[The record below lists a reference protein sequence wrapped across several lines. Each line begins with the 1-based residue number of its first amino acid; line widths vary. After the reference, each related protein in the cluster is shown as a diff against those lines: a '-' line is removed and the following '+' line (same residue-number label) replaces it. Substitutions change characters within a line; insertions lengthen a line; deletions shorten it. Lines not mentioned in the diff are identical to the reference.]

1 MAEKTLS
8 LKVVNLKGEEAG
20 TVKVAASVFGLKEF
34 NPQVVKDAVTVYQSN
49 LRQATAKTKKRHEVH
64 GTNKKPWRQKGTGR
78 ARAGDCKSPIWVGG
92 GTVFGPD
99 GMQNYKLSQNKKA
112 HNLALRA
119 VLSEKAAKGLIVVDS
134 FKLDKVSTKD
144 FSLALK
150 AIKAEGKTLVV
161 VDGDND
167 ELILSAR
174 NINNVGLVEYTNIAV
189 YDVLNFDNIVV
200 SKDGIKKIEEA
211 LK

>member
-20 TVKVAASVFGLKEF
+20 TIKVAASVFGLKEF

-119 VLSEKAAKGLIVVDS
+119 VLSEKAEKGLIVVDS
-134 FKLDKVSTKD
+134 FKL
-144 FSLALK
+144 
-150 AIKAEGKTLVV
+150 E
-161 VDGDND
+161 
-167 ELILSAR
+167 
-174 NINNVGLVEYTNIAV
+174 
-189 YDVLNFDNIVV
+189 
-200 SKDGIKKIEEA
+200 
-211 LK
+211 

>member
-1 MAEKTLS
+1 MAEKTVS
-8 LKVVNLKGEEAG
+8 LKVINLKGEEAG
-20 TVKVAASVFGLKEF
+20 TIKVSASVFGVKDA
-34 NPQVVKDAVTVYQSN
+34 NPQVIKDAVTVYQSN

-78 ARAGDCKSPIWVGG
+78 ARSGDCKSPIWVGG

-99 GMQNYKLSQNKKA
+99 GNQNYKLSQNKRA

-119 VLSEKAAKGLIVVDS
+119 VLSEKANNGLVVVDS
-134 FKLDKVSTKD
+134 LELEKASSKE

-150 AIKAEGKTLVV
+150 SMKVEGKTLVV
-161 VDGDND
+161 VDGEND
-167 ELILSAR
+167 KLILSAR
-174 NINNVGLVEYTNIAV
+174 NIANVGLTEVDNIAV
-189 YDVLNFDNIVV
+189 YDVLNFKNIVV

>member
-1 MAEKTLS
+1 MAEKKIS
-8 LKVVNLKGEEAG
+8 LKVVNLKGEAAG
-20 TVKVAASVFGLKEF
+20 EIEVSASVFGVEA
-34 NPQVVKDAVTVYQSN
+34 NQQVIKDAVTVYQAN

-78 ARAGDCKSPIWVGG
+78 ARSGDCKSPIWVGG

-112 HNLALRA
+112 HALALKG

-134 FKLDKVSTKD
+134 LKLDTASTKA
-144 FSLALK
+144 FAACLE
-150 AIKAEGKTLVV
+150 AIKAEGKTLIVF
-161 VDGDND
+161 GEENDN
-167 ELILSAR
+167 LVLSAR
-174 NINNVGLVEYTNIAV
+174 NLANVELAEINNVSV
-189 YDVLNFDNIVV
+189 YDVLNNTNLVI
-200 SKDGIKKIEEA
+200 SKDDIKKIEEA

>member
-1 MAEKTLS
+1 MAEKKIS

-20 TVKVAASVFGLKEF
+20 EIELSASVFGVES
-34 NPQVVKDAVTVYQSN
+34 NDQVIKDAVTIYQAN

-99 GMQNYKLSQNKKA
+99 GNQNYKLSQNKKA
-112 HNLALRA
+112 HNLALKG
-119 VLSEKAAKGLIVVDS
+119 VLSEKVAHGLIVVDS
-134 FKLDKVSTKD
+134 LKLDTASTKA
-144 FSLALK
+144 FASCLE

-161 VDGDND
+161 FGEENDN
-167 ELILSAR
+167 LVLSAR
-174 NINNVGLVEYTNIAV
+174 NLANVELAEITNVSV
-189 YDVLNFDNIVV
+189 YDVLNNTNLVI
-200 SKDGIKKIEEA
+200 SKDDIKKIEEA

>member
-1 MAEKTLS
+1 MAEKTVS
-8 LKVVNLKGEEAG
+8 LKVINLKGEEAG
-20 TVKVAASVFGLKEF
+20 TIKVSASVFGVKDA
-34 NPQVVKDAVTVYQSN
+34 NPQVIKDAVTVYQSN
-49 LRQATAKTKKRHEVH
+49 LRQATAKTKKRNEVH

-78 ARAGDCKSPIWVGG
+78 ARSGDCKSPIWVGG

-99 GMQNYKLSQNKKA
+99 GNQNYKLSQNKKA

-119 VLSEKAAKGLIVVDS
+119 VLSEKANNGLVVVDS
-134 FKLDKVSTKD
+134 LELEKASSKE

-150 AIKAEGKTLVV
+150 SMKVEGKTLVV
-161 VDGDND
+161 VDGEND
-167 ELILSAR
+167 KLILSAR
-174 NINNVGLVEYTNIAV
+174 NIANVGLTEVDNIAV
-189 YDVLNFDNIVV
+189 YDVLNFKNIVV

>member
-1 MAEKTLS
+1 MAEKKIS
-8 LKVVNLKGEEAG
+8 LKVVNLKGEAAG
-20 TVKVAASVFGLKEF
+20 EIEVSASVFGVEA
-34 NPQVVKDAVTVYQSN
+34 NQQVIKDAVTVYQAN

-78 ARAGDCKSPIWVGG
+78 ARSGDCKSPIWIGG

-112 HNLALRA
+112 HALALKG

-134 FKLDKVSTKD
+134 LKLDTASTKA
-144 FSLALK
+144 FAACLE
-150 AIKAEGKTLVV
+150 AIKAEGKTLIVF
-161 VDGDND
+161 GEENDN
-167 ELILSAR
+167 LVLSAR
-174 NINNVGLVEYTNIAV
+174 NLANVELAEINNVSV
-189 YDVLNFDNIVV
+189 YDVLNNTNLVI
-200 SKDGIKKIEEA
+200 SKDDIKKIEEA